1 MVVVPVVVV
10 TTEDKPVVVV
20 KRVVP
25 VVPVVP
31 VVVKGLEED
40 EDLPEAEGG
49 AKVKGSGSGFEL
61 DEDGSM
67 VVVVTDLVFSN
78 YVGDVGGNTFVS
90 GVAWR

>member
-31 VVVKGLEED
+31 VVVEGLGED
-40 EDLPEAEGG
+40 EELPEAEGG
-49 AKVKGSGSGFEL
+49 AKVKGSGS
-61 DEDGSM
+61 
-67 VVVVTDLVFSN
+67 
-78 YVGDVGGNTFVS
+78 
-90 GVAWR
+90 

>member
-10 TTEDKPVVVV
+10 ATEDKPVVVV

-40 EDLPEAEGG
+40 EELPEAEGG
-49 AKVKGSGSGFEL
+49 AKVNGSGS
-61 DEDGSM
+61 
-67 VVVVTDLVFSN
+67 
-78 YVGDVGGNTFVS
+78 
-90 GVAWR
+90 